1 MDICAEIDKAKTCA
15 SKMAYNYAVKAI
27 YGNVKENDFYKLLL
41 LNNYIKTLQR
51 NVPETEEVREV
62 VKVDK
67 VDFSALIRRNNTLI
81 LEAQEHTICV
91 KVQKCLS
98 DDEICK
104 IVEYVDILC
113 LNSNC
118 N

>member
-15 SKMAYNYAVKAI
+15 AKMAYKYSIKAT
-27 YGNVKENDFYKLLL
+27 YGNIKEEDFYKILL
-41 LNNYIKTLQR
+41 LNNYIKTLER
-51 NVPETEEVREV
+51 NIPETEEVREV

-67 VDFSALIRRNNTLI
+67 IDFSALIRQNNTLI
-81 LEAQEHTICV
+81 LETQEQYTCV
-91 KVQKCLS
+91 EVKKCLS
-98 DDEICK
+98 EDEICK
-104 IVEYVDILC
+104 IVEYIDILC